1 MIDDRLDERT
11 EDMIEDKIEDRI
23 GDGSEEMK
31 KGKSAGQ
38 SGRRTARKSAFDTA
52 ADFIGLRPRT
62 VAETRKKLKEKGYE
76 DDEIESAIASMIDY
90 KYLDDYSYC
99 TSYFRYA
106 YSKQRGRRRIVRE
119 LAEKGV
125 DRELIETA
133 YDDYCAEENGDGNGE
148 AYGYENGDVE
158 GAGIGG
164 NHIDE
169 YAMAL
174 EIARK
179 EIAKYASRGLIAE
192 ASDEEAEETA
202 DNQKSKYRID
212 EKLVARIGRKL
223 DSRGFAMDDIYRV
236 LSEIR
241 RWKDTEDIEEQ

>member
-1 MIDDRLDERT
+1 MIDDRIEER
-11 EDMIEDKIEDRI
+11 IEDGIE
-23 GDGSEEMK
+23 DGSEEMK

-38 SGRRTARKSAFDTA
+38 SKGKTARKSAIDTA
-52 ADFIGLRPRT
+52 ADYIGLRPRT
-62 VAETRKKLKEKGYE
+62 VAETRRKLKEKGYE
-76 DDEIESAIASMIDY
+76 DEEIESAIASMIDY

-99 TSYFRYA
+99 ISYFRYA

-133 YDDYCAEENGDGNGE
+133 YDDYCAEENGE
-148 AYGYENGDVE
+148 AYGYENGDE
-158 GAGIGG
+158 NSYENGEASGEAR
-164 NHIDE
+164 IDE

-179 EIAKYASRGLIAE
+179 EIAKVAGRGLTAE
-192 ASDEEAEETA
+192 ASDEEDEEAEETTV
-202 DNQKSKYRID
+202 NRKSKYKVD

>member
-1 MIDDRLDERT
+1 MIDDRIEERI
-11 EDMIEDKIEDRI
+11 EDRIEDKIED
-23 GDGSEEMK
+23 GFDDMK

-38 SGRRTARKSAFDTA
+38 SKRKTARKSALDTA

-62 VAETRKKLKEKGYE
+62 VAETRRKLKEKGYE

-99 TSYFRYA
+99 ISYFRYA
-106 YSKQRGRRRIVRE
+106 YSKKRGRRRIVRE

-133 YDDYCAEENGDGNGE
+133 YDDYCAEENGE
-148 AYGYENGDVE
+148 AYGYENGDE
-158 GAGIGG
+158 NSYENGEANGEAR
-164 NHIDE
+164 IDE

-179 EIAKYASRGLIAE
+179 EIAKYVGRGLTAE
-192 ASDEEAEETA
+192 ASDEQEEQAEETA

-236 LSEIR
+236 LSEVR

>member
-1 MIDDRLDERT
+1 MIDDMID
-11 EDMIEDKIEDRI
+11 DME
-23 GDGSEEMK
+23 
-31 KGKSAGQ
+31 KGRSAGQ
-38 SGRRTARKSAFDTA
+38 SRRKTARKSAIDTA

-62 VAETRKKLKEKGYE
+62 VAETRRRLKEKGYE
-76 DDEIESAIASMIDY
+76 DEEIESAIASMIDY

-99 TSYFRYA
+99 ISYFRYA

-133 YDDYCAEENGDGNGE
+133 YDDYCAEENGDENSYENSYENGYENSYENGE
-148 AYGYENGDVE
+148 ASGE
-158 GAGIGG
+158 A
-164 NHIDE
+164 HIDE

-179 EIAKYASRGLIAE
+179 EIAKVAGRGLTAE
-192 ASDEEAEETA
+192 ASDEQDEEAEETA
-202 DNQKSKYRID
+202 DNLKSKYRID

>member
-1 MIDDRLDERT
+1 MIDD
-11 EDMIEDKIEDRI
+11 
-23 GDGSEEMK
+23 MK
-31 KGKSAGQ
+31 KGRSAGQ
-38 SGRRTARKSAFDTA
+38 SKRKTARKSALDTA

-62 VAETRKKLKEKGYE
+62 VAETRRKLKEKGYE

-99 TSYFRYA
+99 ISYFRYA

-133 YDDYCAEENGDGNGE
+133 YDDYCAEENGE
-148 AYGYENGDVE
+148 AYGYENGDE
-158 GAGIGG
+158 NSYENGEASGEAR
-164 NHIDE
+164 IDE

-179 EIAKYASRGLIAE
+179 EIAKVAGRDLTAE

-223 DSRGFAMDDIYRV
+223 NSRGFAMDDIYRV

>member
-1 MIDDRLDERT
+1 MIDDRIDERT
-11 EDMIEDKIEDRI
+11 EDKIKDKIE
-23 GDGSEEMK
+23 DGSEEMK
-31 KGKSAGQ
+31 KGKSAG
-38 SGRRTARKSAFDTA
+38 RREKRRERKSALDTA

-62 VAETRKKLKEKGYE
+62 VAETRRKLKEKGYE
-76 DDEIESAIASMIDY
+76 DEEIESAIASMIDY

-99 TSYFRYA
+99 ISYFRYA

-133 YDDYCAEENGDGNGE
+133 YDDYCAEENG
-148 AYGYENGDVE
+148 YENGDE
-158 GAGIGG
+158 NSYENGEANGEAR
-164 NHIDE
+164 IDE

-179 EIAKYASRGLIAE
+179 EIAKVAGRGLTAE
-192 ASDEEAEETA
+192 ASDEEDEETA

-223 DSRGFAMDDIYRV
+223 NSRGFAMDDIYRV

>member
-38 SGRRTARKSAFDTA
+38 SGRKTARKSAFDTA

-76 DDEIESAIASMIDY
+76 DEEIESAIASMIDY

-99 TSYFRYA
+99 ISYFRYA
-106 YSKQRGRRRIVRE
+106 YSKQRGRRRIMRE

-133 YDDYCAEENGDGNGE
+133 YDDYCAEENGE
-148 AYGYENGDVE
+148 AYGYENGDVD

-164 NHIDE
+164 NRIDE

-179 EIAKYASRGLIAE
+179 EIAKYAGRGLTAD

-212 EKLVARIGRKL
+212 EKLVAKIGRKL
-223 DSRGFAMDDIYRV
+223 DSRGFAVDDIYRV